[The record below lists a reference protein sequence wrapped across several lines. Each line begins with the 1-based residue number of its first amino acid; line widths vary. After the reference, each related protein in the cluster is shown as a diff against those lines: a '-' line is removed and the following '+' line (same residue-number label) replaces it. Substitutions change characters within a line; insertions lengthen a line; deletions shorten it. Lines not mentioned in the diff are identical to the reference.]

1 MGAGNESWNLERI
14 AKALEKIAGEYC
26 EEKTPKILEKKPV
39 SRIDFIRSMSNPQF
53 ASLISQQVQCDN
65 CPILKTHCMLGS
77 SCKDSW
83 QKFLESELVNPKDIF
98 ENKKED

>member
-1 MGAGNESWNLERI
+1 MNRGTSKESRRRLRKSQANT
-14 AKALEKIAGEYC
+14 AKK
-26 EEKTPKILEKKPV
+26 KTPKILEKKPV

-65 CPILKTHCMLGS
+65 CPILKTHCMLVS

-83 QKFLESELVNPKDIF
+83 QKFLEAELVNPKDIF